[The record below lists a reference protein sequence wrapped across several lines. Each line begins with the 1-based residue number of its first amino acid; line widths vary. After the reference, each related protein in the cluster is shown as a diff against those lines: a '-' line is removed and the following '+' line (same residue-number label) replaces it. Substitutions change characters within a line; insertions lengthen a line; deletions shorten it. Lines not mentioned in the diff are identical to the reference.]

1 MTRTV
6 VATALAVLAMFA
18 FTAVGSGAPP
28 TDGIIATCT
37 IGGESVVSGFKG
49 NPDSVDFFWRSADG
63 FESSFGDSAV
73 GGKFGSVATE
83 PTPVQGRNPA
93 TGESNE
99 QWSPDTLT
107 FSVLYKG
114 TIALTWTVPCFPT
127 GP

>member
-6 VATALAVLAMFA
+6 FASALAVLAMFA

-28 TDGIIATCT
+28 TGGITATCT

-49 NPDSVDFFWRSADG
+49 NPDEVDFFWSTADG
-63 FESSFGDSAV
+63 FRADVGDFEV
-73 GGKFGSVATE
+73 GGKFGSVSTQT
-83 PTPVQGRNPA
+83 TPVQGRNPV
-93 TGESNE
+93 TGEVNE

-114 TIALTWTVPCFPT
+114 TIAT
-127 GP
+127 GDVSCT